1 MQQTKKFEFL
11 GDLFNLLP
19 DPILVFNKM
28 ESGLIAFSHI
38 NQNGI
43 KTFGEQIVQYLG
55 KDLSSLEQ
63 LFPEL
68 SNNIELV
75 MNSGTVVSDKFTVR
89 ANGSTEEKTFFGDY
103 IKINSTTALLITKD
117 LTELENMEKE
127 LEKHEEFN
135 YQQLAEYSPLG
146 IMNLNTEGKV
156 IFANPTSTQLFGW
169 INEQITLVEGQ
180 NIFDFPFIS
189 EQQNIVQGINELLK
203 GDPLVGVEFPITIK
217 NQLKFLKA
225 YGSPRYGSDGSLAG
239 AILMYTDITDLK
251 ITEDKLK
258 RQKEELS
265 DFAHQMAHD
274 LGNSIMG
281 ILGYAEFMIKYND
294 YTYLEEVTKHA
305 KKMTKI
311 LRQSLELADSGLLI
325 DKKDE
330 VDLNTLINEV
340 AELTIP
346 ETIIFLHAKL
356 PVVLCDKTKL
366 IQVFENI
373 FRNAVIHGEP
383 KKITLKNKIAIEA
396 ERRGRV
402 ISIINDGKT
411 IAQEHREKLF
421 DRGFS
426 SKEGRKGLGMYIVKR
441 IIEAHGWTIKLA
453 SSKKTTFN
461 IFIPDEET

>member
-1 MQQTKKFEFL
+1 MQQVKNDKFI

-28 ESGLIAFSHI
+28 ESDSIIFSSI

-43 KTFGEQIVQYLG
+43 KTFGKQILQFLG
-55 KDLSSLEQ
+55 KNLSSLEQ

-68 SNNIELV
+68 SNNIQLV
-75 MNSGTVVSDKFTVR
+75 MNSGTVVSDKFTVKV
-89 ANGSTEEKTFFGDY
+89 NGSTEEKTFFGDY
-103 IKINSTTALLITKD
+103 IKTDTNTALLITKD
-117 LTELENMEKE
+117 FTELESLEKE
-127 LEKHEEFN
+127 LQEHEEFN

-146 IMNLNTEGKV
+146 IMNLNAEGKV

-189 EQQNIVQGINELLK
+189 EQPNIVQGINELLK

-217 NQLKFLKA
+217 HQLKFLKA
-225 YGSPRYGSDGSLAG
+225 YGSPRYGSNGSLAG

-251 ITEDKLK
+251 TTEEKLK

-265 DFAHQMAHD
+265 DFAHQMSHD

-281 ILGYAEFMIKYND
+281 ILGYAEFMNKYND
-294 YTYLEEVTKHA
+294 YSHLEEVIKHA
-305 KKMTKI
+305 NKMTKI

-330 VDLNTLINEV
+330 VDLNFLVDEV

-346 ETIIFLHAKL
+346 ETITFLCTKL
-356 PVVLCDKTKL
+356 PVVNCDKTKL
-366 IQVFENI
+366 IQVFENL

-383 KKITLKNKIAIEA
+383 KEITLKDDISIEA
-396 ERRGRV
+396 ETRGRV
-402 ISIINDGKT
+402 ISIINDGNVIT
-411 IAQEHREKLF
+411 QENREKLF

-426 SKEGRKGLGMYIVKR
+426 SKRGRKGLGMYIVKR
-441 IIEAHGWTIKLA
+441 IIEAHGWTIKLS
-453 SSKKTTFN
+453 SSKTTTFN
-461 IFIPDEET
+461 IFIPDEDR